1 MSKNETVRR
10 STRVLSAPVRA
21 AAEARTNRA
30 PLVVQGISL
39 GRLITIKPSAFDR
52 LDVDPSYQ
60 RGETGMVGDLI
71 RVLQAGGQVLDPVS
85 LCRRPWQD
93 PDKMW
98 IVDGYQRVCA
108 FQQLQVP
115 FQAILYDSDSLDAE
129 KKFFVSLNSRKA
141 VSADLIVKSWVG
153 PSGAMIRAADA
164 NPAHPLCGRIHMQQ
178 GTNRAKIGG
187 TILARGMLAAAT
199 GLEPNGSAQRVLA
212 RLDHAISEKAANKA
226 RAEHFMRL
234 FPAVLTDKVPSVF
247 VVIALA
253 HVAYDRWKIEIAPPK
268 TSVIE
273 KLRVIRWDQEV
284 PALTKKYQPVL
295 AELVKRAWRA

>member
-1 MSKNETVRR
+1 MAKNEPARR
-10 STRVLSAPVRA
+10 STRVSSDSVRG
-21 AAEARTNRA
+21 AAEARAVRA

-39 GRLITIKPSAFDR
+39 GRLITVRPNQFSK

-60 RGETGMVGDLI
+60 RGETAMVADLI

-85 LCRRPWQD
+85 LCRRTWGD
-93 PDKMW
+93 TDKMW

-108 FQQLQVP
+108 FQQLQTA

-153 PSGAMIRAADA
+153 ASGDLIRAAND
-164 NPAHPLCGRIHMQQ
+164 NPSHPIFGLVHMQQ
-178 GTNRAKIGG
+178 GSNRAKIGG
-187 TILARGMLAAAT
+187 TVLARGLLAAAT
-199 GLEPNGSAQRVLA
+199 GMEPSGPAQKVLA
-212 RLDHAISEKAANKA
+212 RLDHALADRGNRA
-226 RAEHFMRL
+226 RAEHMLRMIPMVF
-234 FPAVLTDKVPSVF
+234 TEKSPSVF
-247 VVIALA
+247 VVTALA
-253 HVAYDRWKIEIAPPK
+253 HVAFDRWKGGDVFMPK
-268 TSVIE
+268 TSVLDRI
-273 KLRVIRWDQEV
+273 RVIRWDQEV